1 MDYIDRVALA
11 LDYIEAHL
19 DQDISL
25 EEIARSAH
33 SSLFWFH
40 RIFTALL
47 GDSLAEYVRK
57 RRLNCAAEDL
67 VYTQS
72 RIIDIAVKNGF
83 SSHEAF
89 TRSFVKY
96 FSITPGNIENPG
108 WQPSGASVS
117 PPNCSEVNIS

>member
-1 MDYIDRVALA
+1 LDYIDRVALA

-47 GDSLAEYVRK
+47 GDSLGEYVRK
-57 RRLNCAAEDL
+57 RRLNRAAEDL
-67 VYTQS
+67 VYIQN
-72 RIIDIAVKNGF
+72 RIIDIALNYGF

-96 FSITPGNIENPG
+96 FGITPKPFGG
-108 WQPSGASVS
+108 S
-117 PPNCSEVNIS
+117 